1 MAGGTTTKVSPWAEQ
16 QPYLER
22 GFERAETLYGM
33 NPAGTPYYG
42 GPTVAGFD
50 PAQEAAQGAM
60 LGYATGPRP
69 GIMQAGTET
78 AMMRGLQGDGGVNFQ
93 AEPFSRMMA
102 AAGSEARR
110 NLLHNELPS
119 IREAMVGT
127 ATQPVQQGGGTRG
140 DLLQQQALAD
150 ANEQIYNRMAD
161 IYGDAYF
168 KAEAAVPDYIKMS
181 QQVQQTPFG
190 MYDRMGEVGA
200 DRRAMT
206 QEGIN
211 RAMQKYGWESAGP
224 QRALQNYL
232 ASVTGDYGSVTTQQR
247 QPNLLGAIGS
257 AVLPGLLTG

>member
-1 MAGGTTTKVSPWAEQ
+1 MAGGSTTKVSPWDKQE
-16 QPYLER
+16 PYLER
-22 GFERAETLYGM
+22 GFQRAETLYGM

-50 PAQEAAQGAM
+50 PATEAAQGAM

-78 AMMRGLQGDGGVNFQ
+78 AMMRGLQGAGGVNFQ

-102 AAGSEARR
+102 AASQEAKR
-110 NLLHNELPS
+110 NLLHNELPG
-119 IREAMVGT
+119 IREAIVE
-127 ATQPVQQGGGTRG
+127 AQPGGGTRG
-140 DLLQQQALAD
+140 NLMQQQALAD

-168 KAEAAVPDYIKMS
+168 KAEAAVPDYIRMS

-190 MYDRMGEVGA
+190 MYDRMAEVGA

-211 RAMQKYGWESAGP
+211 RAMQKYDWESSGP

-232 ASVTGDYGSVTTQQR
+232 ASVTGDYGSVVTQQR
-247 QPNLLGAIGS
+247 QPNLLGALGS
-257 AVLPGLLTG
+257 AVGGGLLGGFGL